1 MWQGCKTLNSLVDVS
16 PSMDALRIPK
26 RSMPVQLQLQ
36 GQPPRQLALYLSD
49 VAAAERDPGPGR
61 VERLSDL
68 LEAGP
73 AFLPAQDLATGE
85 PAFIHLERLVC
96 AWVPA
101 LLEYDA
107 LLASP
112 GASEHGVQVLLSQG
126 GPVRGSVRYVLP
138 PGAAR
143 LTDFLNAPQRFLP
156 VHTADEQV
164 VLVNKR
170 YVLEVN
176 VLPTP

>member
-1 MWQGCKTLNSLVDVS
+1 
-16 PSMDALRIPK
+16 MDPLRIPK

-36 GQPPRQLALYLSD
+36 GQAPRQLALYLSD
-49 VAAAERDPGPGR
+49 VTPERGPEPGR

-73 AFLPAQDLATGE
+73 AFLPAQDPATDA

-112 GASEHGVQVLLSQG
+112 GACVHSVQVVLSEG
-126 GPVRGSVRYVLP
+126 APVRGSVRYVLP

-143 LTDFLNAPQRFLP
+143 LTDFLNAPPRFLP

-164 VLVNKR
+164 VLVHKR

-176 VLPTP
+176 DLS